1 MDYLTLRFDMLSP
14 PHLSPDQ
21 PPAHVTGAAA
31 PRVAGNQ
38 AERGC

>member
-1 MDYLTLRFDMLSP
+1 MDYLTLCFDMPSP
-14 PHLSPDQ
+14 PHLSLDQ